1 MNRSTMKCR
10 GFVNRMKST
19 ALWALPWRVV
29 TVAFTLSFI
38 SWLYAGDVGPVKVDA
53 DVARAEADRIASV
66 DKAVPSV
73 LAIFASGGQGGGSGV
88 VISPD
93 GYALTNFHVSKPCG
107 NFMKCGMADG
117 KLYDA
122 VIVSV
127 DPVGDVAM
135 IKLFGRDDFPT
146 AELAD
151 SDQVQVGDTCFA
163 IGNPFLLA
171 TDFYPSVSW
180 GVVSGVHRYQYPADT
195 LLEYADCLQVDAAI
209 NPGNSG
215 GPLFDGQGRLIG
227 INGRGSFEKRGR
239 VNVGVGYAI
248 SINQI
253 KNFMGHLRSGKI
265 LDHAT
270 LGARVATSEE
280 GRVLVSE
287 ILDESDAYRRGLRYD
302 DEIVSFAGRSIRT
315 VNALKN
321 ILGIFPKGWRVP
333 LSYRRDG
340 ETHNIFVRLM
350 GVHGEQE
357 LLAKVDGP
365 PKQRQPRR
373 PGEEPKPGER
383 KPNQPKRGEKN
394 PEDEKPDED
403 PEPKPDDE
411 VQAAVKTPIAAE
423 VKKHFEARRG
433 YANYYFN
440 RANVD
445 RIWKTLFERG
455 DFAKLTDTW
464 TLNAQ
469 AMTGGQVV
477 IHLADTECDI
487 DLPTSPVP
495 IKVSVNEGLDSALD
509 PPGSGGFLAALL
521 VWRKMLIGGPGHY
534 GQVVYE
540 GSGPLVG
547 REGLFDILLAIGS
560 GVESRFYFDQIDG
573 RLVSLEMWP
582 SEDADP
588 CEVYFDDYRESEGR
602 WLPYRMEVRHG
613 DHVFGVFELTEFK
626 FKTSATD

>member
-1 MNRSTMKCR
+1 VKRWKLNLLI
-10 GFVNRMKST
+10 VVVE
-19 ALWALPWRVV
+19 ALTSYSAIALRADEAAPLEVDSA
-29 TVAFTLSFI
+29 VAQ
-38 SWLYAGDVGPVKVDA
+38 
-53 DVARAEADRIASV
+53 AETERIAAV

-73 LAIFASGGQGGGSGV
+73 LAIFAPGGQGGGSGV
-88 VISPD
+88 VVTPD

-122 VIVSV
+122 VIVGV
-127 DPVGDVAM
+127 DPVGDVAL
-135 IKLFGRDDFPT
+135 IKLFGRKDFPT

-151 SDQVQVGDTCFA
+151 SDQVQVGETCFA

-180 GVVSGVHRYQYPADT
+180 GVVSGVHRYQYPAGT

-270 LGARVATSEE
+270 LGARVSTADD

-287 ILDESDAYRRGLRYD
+287 ILDDCDAARRGLQYD
-302 DEIVSFAGRSIRT
+302 DEIVAFGGRQIRT

-321 ILGIFPKGWRVP
+321 VLGIYPKGWRVP
-333 LSYRRDG
+333 ISYRRDG
-340 ETHNIFVRLM
+340 QTHNTYVRLM

-357 LLAKVDGP
+357 LLAKVDP
-365 PKQRQPRR
+365 PKKQAPGQPRR
-373 PGEEPKPGER
+373 PGEEPKPDDNR
-383 KPNQPKRGEKN
+383 KPGQPKRDGKKRDGKQPGEE
-394 PEDEKPDED
+394 PQ
-403 PEPKPDDE
+403 PKPDRD
-411 VQAAVKTPIAAE
+411 VQQAVKTPISKEAQ
-423 VKKHFEARRG
+423 KHFEARRG

-445 RIWKTLFERG
+445 RIWKSLSGRG
-455 DFAKLTDTW
+455 DFSKSKGEW
-464 TLNAQ
+464 TLTGQ
-469 AMTGGQVV
+469 PMTAGELV
-477 IHLADTECDI
+477 IHLNNGECAI
-487 DLPTSPVP
+487 ELPT
-495 IKVSVNEGLDSALD
+495 GDSKITINDDPGGQLA
-509 PPGSGGFLAALL
+509 PPGSGGFLLAMHL
-521 VWRKMLIGGPGHY
+521 WRKMLTGGPGHY

-540 GSGPLVG
+540 GTGPLLG
-547 REGLFDILLAIGS
+547 REGLFDMLLAIGG
-560 GVESRFYFDQIDG
+560 GVESRFYFDPTDG
-573 RLVSLEMWP
+573 TLVCLEMWP
-582 SEDADP
+582 TEGVDP
-588 CEVYFDDYRESEGR
+588 CEVYFDDYRESGGR
-602 WLPYRMEVRHG
+602 WLPHRLEVRHG
-613 DHVFGVFELTEFK
+613 DQIFNVFTLSELDLKTE
-626 FKTSATD
+626 